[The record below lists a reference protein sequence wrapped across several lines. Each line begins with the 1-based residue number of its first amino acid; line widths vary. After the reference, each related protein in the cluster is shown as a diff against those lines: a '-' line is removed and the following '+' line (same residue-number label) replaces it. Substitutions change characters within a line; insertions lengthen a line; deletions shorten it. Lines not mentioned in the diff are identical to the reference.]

1 MSEPITI
8 PEIQDFF
15 LNLFAPDK
23 TPETNVIL
31 VLVTGAGTQLIPWI
45 LQPGASRS
53 LMRASVPYA
62 TSALQK
68 TLQYGSN
75 KVIIDKYVSNEIAY
89 LMACASKRD
98 ATNDYLSTSGNLRV
112 LGNIN
117 VIGIGLTAAIVTN
130 RPKAGPH
137 ECIVAFES
145 GNTHGCMSIQMS
157 KGART
162 RDEEDY
168 VCSRLAL
175 ELICIASG
183 KETLRRD
190 FLLEGEE
197 IHYVQE
203 DIPDVIDS
211 IRARETS
218 MALFVQKPGLSTCD
232 ELTLNDFKSYS
243 NITLPEGSLVYPG
256 SFNPLHE
263 GHIALIISTILSR
276 GWSLDPS
283 AKNAHPSVVFEIS
296 VVNADKPSLDRDEII
311 RRIKQFTDL
320 NPLLKESGLI
330 NYCVCITS
338 VPFFLAKSNIFGN
351 CSFIIGADT
360 CIRILDSKYYGN
372 SEFALVDSLGRINQ
386 NNCNFIVGGRVDSNG
401 TFQTADTILSSVLAK
416 RVLYSDRLKAM
427 FSSVPDFRVDL
438 SSSQIR
444 ERGNP

>member
-1 MSEPITI
+1 MSESITVTD
-8 PEIQDFF
+8 IQGFF

-23 TPETNVIL
+23 TSETNVIL

-75 KVIIDKYVSNEIAY
+75 KVIIDKYVSNETAY

-98 ATNDYLSTSGNLRV
+98 ATNDYLSTSRNLRV

-117 VIGIGLTAAIVTN
+117 VIGIGLTATIVTN

-175 ELICIASG
+175 ELLCMASG

-190 FLLEGEE
+190 FLFEGEE

-211 IRARETS
+211 IRAGETS
-218 MALFVQKPGLSTCD
+218 MALFVQKPDISDIQESILD
-232 ELTLNDFKSYS
+232 NFKTYS

-263 GHIALIISTILSR
+263 GHVALIIATILSR

-283 AKNAHPSVVFEIS
+283 AENAHPPVVFEIS
-296 VVNADKPSLDRDEII
+296 VVNADKPSLGRDEII
-311 RRIKQFTDL
+311 RRIKQFTDS
-320 NPLLKESGLI
+320 NPILKKSGLI

-338 VPFFLAKSNIFGN
+338 VPFFLDKSNIFRE
-351 CSFIIGADT
+351 CMFVIGADT
-360 CIRILDSKYYGN
+360 LSRIINPRYYGN
-372 SEFALVDSLGRINQ
+372 NEFALVDSLGRINQ
-386 NNCNFIVGGRVDSNG
+386 NNCKFIVGGRIDSSE
-401 TFQTADTILSSVLAK
+401 TFQTADTILSSDLAQTI
-416 RVLYSDRLKAM
+416 LYSDSLKSM
-427 FSSVPDFRVDL
+427 FIAINEFRFDL
-438 SSSQIR
+438 SSTQIR
-444 ERGNP
+444 QKM